1 MERKSRSGVG
11 QRGVDL
17 QAEVVGH
24 PGEEEHERAG
34 VGQQAAAHVL
44 DDVEGRE
51 QEEARSG
58 GS

>member
-1 MERKSRSGVG
+1 MG

-17 QAEVVGH
+17 QAEVVGQY
-24 PGEEEHERAG
+24 GVEEHERAG